1 MNEIEKMYK
10 LVNVA
15 KPVIKKWY
23 YDGYYEDFSW
33 QSSEEDC
40 TKLLKYFDNSID
52 KLNDRIQQMKKE
64 ENTKYDKYT
73 DSVDTEFGRIEKAYI
88 DYPPFTA
95 KKQIELVKL
104 LHRKK
109 GCKIIFSS
117 TNDNS
122 EYLFFAHKDDTP
134 MHELIVAGDKCYEEA
149 LASFI
154 NALWQDLTEEEKQ
167 QVKGILK

>member
-10 LVNVA
+10 LANIA

-33 QSSEEDC
+33 KSSEEDC

-64 ENTKYDKYT
+64 ENTKYDRYT
-73 DSVDTEFGRIEKAYI
+73 DSVYTEFGRVEKAYM

-95 KKQIELVKL
+95 EKQINLTQKLWELKPNVYPNFDLLTNYSYGEMIAKL
-104 LHRKK
+104 ANH
-109 GCKIIFSS
+109 I
-117 TNDNS
+117 
-122 EYLFFAHKDDTP
+122 
-134 MHELIVAGDKCYEEA
+134 
-149 LASFI
+149 
-154 NALWQDLTEEEKQ
+154 WQSLTSEEKQ
-167 QVKGILK
+167 QVKEILE

>member
-1 MNEIEKMYK
+1 MNEVEKMYRLAK
-10 LVNVA
+10 VA

-40 TKLLKYFDNSID
+40 TELLKYFDNSID

-64 ENTKYDKYT
+64 ENAKYDRYT

-95 KKQIELVKL
+95 EKQL
-104 LHRKK
+104 
-109 GCKIIFSS
+109 
-117 TNDNS
+117 
-122 EYLFFAHKDDTP
+122 
-134 MHELIVAGDKCYEEA
+134 ELIKLFAKRAVYINSQENKYYIFTMNIGGSTFGENLENA
-149 LASFI
+149 LARYI
-154 NALWQDLTEEEKQ
+154 NKVWQDLTEEKKQ
-167 QVKGILK
+167 QIKEILE

>member
-1 MNEIEKMYK
+1 MQ
-10 LVNVA
+10 VS

-40 TKLLKYFDNSID
+40 TKLLKYFDNSVD

-64 ENTKYDKYT
+64 ENTKYDRYT

-88 DYPPFTA
+88 NYPPFTA
-95 KKQIELVKL
+95 KKQLELIKWLMRKKQTIQIELR
-104 LHRKK
+104 LHENDYCISHITECEHNDAVEYVETGRKNT
-109 GCKIIFSS
+109 F
-117 TNDNS
+117 D
-122 EYLFFAHKDDTP
+122 
-134 MHELIVAGDKCYEEA
+134 EA
-149 LASFI
+149 LADLI
-154 NALWQDLTEEEKQ
+154 NELWQDLTEEEKQ

>member
-1 MNEIEKMYK
+1 MSEIEKMYK
-10 LVNVA
+10 LAKVA

-40 TKLLKYFDNSID
+40 TKLLKYFDDSVD

-64 ENTKYDKYT
+64 ENTKYDRYT

-95 KKQIELVKL
+95 EKQIELIKWL
-104 LHRKK
+104 SDFTDF
-109 GCKIIFSS
+109 GTFSI
-117 TNDNS
+117 DHDKS
-122 EYLFFAHKDDTP
+122 EYGIAFCVHDDGYYF
-134 MHELIVAGDKCYEEA
+134 VDKIFEECIA
-149 LASFI
+149 KSI
-154 NALWQDLTEEEKQ
+154 KYLWQSLTEEEKQ
-167 QVKGILK
+167 QVKGILE